1 METVLFLAVV
11 KAGTASQLIKAA
23 KAVGA
28 PGGTVIRAEGTISSR
43 LAHALGFHDSKREVV
58 LIAVDKSLEGRLH
71 QELNDKLKL
80 DRKGKGV
87 LFSFDISSFQG
98 SKHINSPFDE
108 SQVEASDSQLMTVIV
123 DRQMGDQV
131 VEVSRE
137 AGARGATIL
146 HGRGTGVHETGK
158 VFNFPIELE
167 KEIVV
172 MVIPSALVQEISDK
186 IITETDLCK
195 PGRGILFTVPVNS
208 KRGLVPPKPAD
219 EVSSEL

>member
-11 KAGTASQLIKAA
+11 KAGNASQLIKAA

-28 PGGTVIRAEGTISSR
+28 PGGTVIRAEGTISSP

-58 LIAVDKSLEGRLH
+58 LIAVDKSLEARLH
-71 QELNDKLKL
+71 EELNDKLKL

-98 SKHINSPFDE
+98 SKQINCSFDA
-108 SQVEASDSQLMTVIV
+108 SQVDPTTSQLMTVIV

-131 VEVSRE
+131 VEVSRQ
-137 AGARGATIL
+137 AGAQGATIL

-172 MVIPSALVQEISDK
+172 MVLPSSLVQSVSDH
-186 IITETDLCK
+186 IIAETELCK

-208 KRGLVPPKPAD
+208 KRGLVPLKATDDAKP
-219 EVSSEL
+219 